1 VLRGVNSEGKFRTA
15 PAKEYPA
22 EICKLIASAMHDF
35 VVLYLSSGTCYIP
48 KEEDELGQKLAKFY
62 MPLDPYLDAHQSGAI
77 GQDFAASTARP
88 KTARELAKQA
98 DRELYT
104 VNMPSSPHQ
113 AESESSFSSPSR
125 EVVIEDTPITES
137 MRAEIRKKR
146 DVAFKR
152 KLALTRAR
160 AALHHA
166 TYISAS
172 PDNIDPVIRP
182 YSVRHIV
189 RTGSNMRNRFAFGR
203 IDPIAARTASA
214 YASSIARGAR
224 WPISPDLP
232 TV

>member
-1 VLRGVNSEGKFRTA
+1 LLE
-15 PAKEYPA
+15 
-22 EICKLIASAMHDF
+22 
-35 VVLYLSSGTCYIP
+35 
-48 KEEDELGQKLAKFY
+48 EEDELGKKLAKFY

-88 KTARELAKQA
+88 KTARQLAKQA

-113 AESESSFSSPSR
+113 AESESPQP
-125 EVVIEDTPITES
+125 EVVVEDTPITEN

-214 YASSIARGAR
+214 YR
-224 WPISPDLP
+224 P
-232 TV
+232 